1 MTKCLNINA
10 YGCSFSQGLKNIDN
24 GKSWPNYLLELI
36 PDNCCIN
43 NYALAGSSLEY
54 SVYNLQKQKN
64 YADINIFQI
73 TNAARLMLW
82 EEDKLNTKQMIQVN
96 ERYKRFDHNCIYKIL
111 NLSSIDKLDKK
122 NKKWLTH
129 YYKNLLVST
138 PNLSTIRYSHLFYVK
153 MNSDFCFTHILD
165 DDAETLG
172 IFQNDKIFK
181 IDKYAV
187 DAGDHFSKEGNMLIA
202 ENVYNKIKEKLI

>member
-64 YADINIFQI
+64 YADINIFQ
-73 TNAARLMLW
+73 
-82 EEDKLNTKQMIQVN
+82 
-96 ERYKRFDHNCIYKIL
+96 
-111 NLSSIDKLDKK
+111 
-122 NKKWLTH
+122 
-129 YYKNLLVST
+129 
-138 PNLSTIRYSHLFYVK
+138 
-153 MNSDFCFTHILD
+153 
-165 DDAETLG
+165 
-172 IFQNDKIFK
+172 NDKIFK